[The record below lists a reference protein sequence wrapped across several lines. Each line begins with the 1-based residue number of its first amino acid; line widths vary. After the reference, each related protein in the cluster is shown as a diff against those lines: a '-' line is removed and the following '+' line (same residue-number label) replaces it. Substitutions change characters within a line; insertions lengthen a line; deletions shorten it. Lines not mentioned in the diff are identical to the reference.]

1 MGNSCFQRQA
11 CSKINPS
18 SENHPYYITFIHDE
32 QRIFAKKL
40 LLDFLLSF
48 GLSKNILRKPDISFN
63 RNRLIGEPL
72 VEVSTLLQAGS
83 CHIQVM
89 DRVAANDKNFF

>member
-1 MGNSCFQRQA
+1 MTLGFQ
-11 CSKINPS
+11 KIS
-18 SENHPYYITFIHDE
+18 Y
-32 QRIFAKKL
+32 KKP
-40 LLDFLLSF
+40 
-48 GLSKNILRKPDISFN
+48 KISFN
-63 RNRLIGEPL
+63 RNRLIGGPL